1 MTALALGK
9 LMLDAGLPEGV
20 VNIIPGDGKTGNE
33 LIKHPLIDKV
43 AFTGSLNTAKQI
55 QKEIGIIPLTT
66 ELGGKSPAIVFPDA
80 VIQTAVD
87 LTHWGLFFNQGQCCC
102 AGSRVY
108 VHESIYDEFVEKAIK
123 AANNRKVG
131 DPFGEVD
138 QGPQV
143 DKIQFERIM
152 GYIERAKSSG
162 MKLVSGGSRAH
173 NIGYYVE
180 PTIFA
185 DLPDN
190 SEIQKEEIFGP
201 VMGITKWKNEDEVI
215 ERANNSNFGLAA
227 GLISQNVDTINRV
240 SRKIKSGTIWVNCYN
255 NFDNA
260 TPFGGYKESG
270 VGREK
275 GSEGLK
281 NYLQTKT
288 IVQPLKGEL
297 SWYR

>member
-1 MTALALGK
+1 
-9 LMLDAGLPEGV
+9 MLEAGLPEGV
-20 VNIIPGDGKTGNE
+20 VNIIPGDGKTGNS

-43 AFTGSLNTAKQI
+43 AFTGSLETAKHI

-66 ELGGKSPAIVFPDA
+66 ELGGKSAVIVFNDCD
-80 VIQTAVD
+80 IQQAVD
-87 LTHWGLFFNQGQCCC
+87 LTHWGAFFNHGQCCC
-102 AGSRVY
+102 AGSRIF
-108 VHESIYDEFVEKAIK
+108 VHESIYDEFVEKAVIK
-123 AANNRKVG
+123 AKSRKVG

-138 QGPQV
+138 QGPQI

-152 GYIERAKSSG
+152 GYIERAKDSG

-173 NIGYYVE
+173 ETGYYVE

-215 ERANNSNFGLAA
+215 KRANNSNFGLAA

-240 SRKIKSGTIWVNCYN
+240 SRRIKSGTIWVNCYN

-288 IVQPLKGEL
+288 IIQPLKGEL